1 MRSPRRQAASSLA
14 HAVAPMSTADQTAPP
29 GSSPLN
35 GLAAEAV
42 AVRRSAYSPA
52 YMTATLAASDFAML
66 SAAVFGGFALW
77 RVVNPSIPSLRWEVL
92 LLPLCCV
99 GVFAFKGQYPG
110 IGLTA
115 VEHLRGICRGVSTV
129 YLLFLFAMF
138 FAKESWAGSRGALML
153 AWALSMVLVSFGR
166 NLTMHAAASRP
177 WWGVPV
183 VVIGAG
189 TLGQATVRTLNAN
202 RVLGYR
208 PVAFLD
214 DDPRTHGVCEDV
226 PVVGKLDDAAWV
238 ARESGIGYAI
248 LAISGMPQK
257 QLVSHLRRWR
267 RAFPRILIIS
277 EMSGIASQWTEPR
290 DLGGMIGFETQ
301 QKLLNPLAQGIKRA
315 LDLAVASF
323 GLLICAPLLGVCA
336 LWIRKVSPGSA
347 FYTQEREGRDGA
359 TLRILKLRTMFPNA
373 DEMLEAHLAGD
384 AEARE
389 EWDRF
394 CKLKRDPRILPGVG
408 HFLRKTSLDE
418 LPQLW
423 NVLRGEMSLVGPR
436 PFPAYHNVRFDA
448 EFLQVRTQVRP
459 GLTGLWQV
467 SARSDGDLEVQQ
479 SLDGYYIRNWSL
491 WLDIYILARTV
502 RAVIA
507 PRGSY

>member
-1 MRSPRRQAASSLA
+1 
-14 HAVAPMSTADQTAPP
+14 MSTADQTARPT
-29 GSSPLN
+29 SSPPI
-35 GLAAEAV
+35 GMAAEAV

-52 YMTATLAASDFAML
+52 YMTATLAASDFWVL
-66 SAAVFGGFALW
+66 SAAVVAGFAVW
-77 RVVNPSIPSLRWEVL
+77 RAINPSIPPLRWEVL

-99 GVFAFKGQYPG
+99 GVFAGRGQYPG

-153 AWALSMVLVSFGR
+153 AWALSMALVSCGR
-166 NLTMHAAASRP
+166 SLTMHAAASRP

-189 TLGQATVRTLNAN
+189 TTGRATVRTLNAN

-214 DDPRTHGVCEDV
+214 DDPRKHGVCDGV
-226 PVVGKLDDAAWV
+226 PVVGTLDDADWV
-238 ARESGIGYAI
+238 ARDFSAGYAI
-248 LAISGMPQK
+248 LAISGIPQQ

-267 RAFPRILIIS
+267 RVFPKILIIS
-277 EMSGIASQWTEPR
+277 EMAGITSQWTEPR
-290 DLGGMIGFETQ
+290 DLGGLIGFETR
-301 QKLLNPLAQGIKRA
+301 QKLLDPFAQRIKRT
-315 LDLAVASF
+315 LDLAAASF
-323 GLLICAPLLGVCA
+323 GMLVCAPLLGVCA
-336 LWIRKVSPGSA
+336 LWIRKASPGSP
-347 FYTQEREGRDGA
+347 FYTQEREGRDGT

-384 AEARE
+384 PAARE
-389 EWDRF
+389 EWERF

-423 NVLRGEMSLVGPR
+423 NVLKGEMSLVGPR
-436 PFPAYHNVRFDA
+436 PFPAYHNARFDP

-467 SARSDGDLEVQQ
+467 SARSDGDLDVQQ
-479 SLDGYYIRNWSL
+479 TLDGYYIRNWSL

-502 RAVIA
+502 RAVLA

>member
-1 MRSPRRQAASSLA
+1 M
-14 HAVAPMSTADQTAPP
+14 
-29 GSSPLN
+29 
-35 GLAAEAV
+35 AAEAA
-42 AVRRSAYSPA
+42 AVRQLAYSPA
-52 YMTATLAASDFAML
+52 YMTATLAASDIWML
-66 SAAVFGGFALW
+66 SAAVLAGFALW
-77 RVVNPSIPSLRWEVL
+77 RLINPSIPPLQPQML

-99 GVFAFKGQYPG
+99 GVFAAKGQYPG

-115 VEHLRGICRGVSTV
+115 VGHLRGICRGVGTV
-129 YLLFLFAMF
+129 YLLFLFGMF
-138 FAKESWAGSRGALML
+138 FTKGAWANSRGALLL
-153 AWALSMVLVSFGR
+153 AWALSMVLVSCGR
-166 NLTMHAAASRP
+166 NLAMHAMAGRP

-189 TLGQATVRTLNAN
+189 AAGRATVRTLKAN

-214 DDPRTHGVCEDV
+214 DDPQKRGVCEGV
-226 PVVGKLDDAAWV
+226 PVVGTLDDADWV
-238 ARESGIGYAI
+238 ARDFGIGYAI
-248 LAISGMPQK
+248 LAIAGMPRQ
-257 QLVSHLRRWR
+257 QLVHHLRRWR
-267 RAFPRILIIS
+267 RIFPRILIIS
-277 EMSGIASQWTEPR
+277 EMDGITSQWTEPR
-290 DLGGMIGFETQ
+290 DLGGMIGFETR
-301 QKLLNPLAQGIKRA
+301 QKLLNPLAQRIKRT
-315 LDLAVASF
+315 LDLAAASC
-323 GLLICAPLLGVCA
+323 GLLVCAPLLGVCA
-336 LWIRKVSPGSA
+336 LWIRRTSPGSP
-347 FYTQEREGRDGA
+347 FYTQEREGRDGT

-389 EWDRF
+389 EWERF
-394 CKLKRDPRILPGVG
+394 CKLKHDPRILPGVG

-436 PFPAYHNVRFDA
+436 PFPAYHNARFDP

-467 SARSDGDLEVQQ
+467 SARSDGDLGVQQ

-502 RAVIA
+502 RAVLA

>member
-1 MRSPRRQAASSLA
+1 MSSAARQTERS
-14 HAVAPMSTADQTAPP
+14 T
-29 GSSPLN
+29 SSPPISM
-35 GLAAEAV
+35 AAEAV
-42 AVRRSAYSPA
+42 TARRSAYSPA
-52 YMTATLAASDFAML
+52 YMTATLAASDFWML
-66 SAAVFGGFALW
+66 SVAVVAGFALW
-77 RVVNPSIPSLRWEVL
+77 RAINPSIPPLRWEVL

-99 GVFAFKGQYPG
+99 GVFAGRGQYPG

-153 AWALSMVLVSFGR
+153 AWALSMALVSCGR
-166 NLTMHAAASRP
+166 SLTMHAAASRP

-189 TLGQATVRTLNAN
+189 SAGRATVRTLNAN

-214 DDPRTHGVCEDV
+214 DDPRKHGVCDGV
-226 PVVGKLDDAAWV
+226 PVVGTLDDADWV
-238 ARESGIGYAI
+238 ARDFGAGYAI
-248 LAISGMPQK
+248 LAISGIPQQ

-267 RAFPRILIIS
+267 RVFPRILIIS
-277 EMSGIASQWTEPR
+277 EMAGITSQWTEPR
-290 DLGGMIGFETQ
+290 DLGGLIGFETR
-301 QKLLNPLAQGIKRA
+301 QKLLDPLAQRIKRTV
-315 LDLAVASF
+315 DLAAASF
-323 GLLICAPLLGVCA
+323 GMLVCAPLLGMCA
-336 LWIRKVSPGSA
+336 LRIRIASPGSP
-347 FYTQEREGRDGA
+347 FYTQEREGRDGT

-384 AEARE
+384 PAARE
-389 EWDRF
+389 EWERF

-423 NVLRGEMSLVGPR
+423 NVLKGEMSLVGPR
-436 PFPAYHNVRFDA
+436 PFPAYHNARFDA

-467 SARSDGDLEVQQ
+467 SARSDGDLDVQQ

-502 RAVIA
+502 RAVLA